1 MTTSYQTEIAAYINI
16 AKRGKKIIFI
26 SILASLIIGSA
37 IAFSISPVY
46 RAQATLFYLQAQIP
60 EAMLISFV
68 NVWLEAAVQFVQ
80 SSIFSRD
87 KCTEIIKEVNLYPDL
102 VNKVPADD
110 LVVLMKDHFGS
121 ENMYVTTSGAGGTST
136 QEVMTGVKFYF
147 EDSSPRKAFEVAT
160 IIASAYIENY
170 RKFRESFATV
180 TSSFLLD
187 EQYRLKADIA
197 KIDTKLSEYKNEHV
211 HELPELLTYNFR
223 KIEELEQQ
231 SRNLDKD
238 AQVLMERKILIEGQ
252 LAQIQPTTPL
262 EGISG
267 EKIVTPEEKLATL
280 KTELSVLQTQ
290 VSEKHPDI
298 IRVKREI
305 EGLEKAGVTK
315 QKSAPMQNDKEKQL
329 SSRLKRLGP
338 LENLGAYNPAY
349 VNLVTQIDDIDAQL
363 KSVGVQKA
371 EIKVEIEKYKQR
383 FEKTPLIEKEYNVLV
398 RDRDTAQRRYEDLVK
413 QALEADS
420 SAAMEKRDV
429 GGKFV
434 LTEPP
439 AFPFKPIRPDRLL
452 IIGTS
457 LIIGVVAGFLIIF
470 SWEFLNQKIRSPL
483 DVSRVSTL
491 PVLLELPEI
500 RRNASKKINKI
511 RKFAIPVIILIMVP
525 VILFVINYYKPLELD
540 ITIIRIIDLIKKQ
553 FILFGQ

>member
-1 MTTSYQTEIAAYINI
+1 MLFESELAKYINI
-16 AKRGKKIIFI
+16 AKRGKKIILI

-37 IAFSISPVY
+37 IAFSIKPVY
-46 RAQATLFYLQAQIP
+46 RAQATLYYLSAQIP

-80 SSIFSRD
+80 SSIFTRD
-87 KCTEIIKEVNLYPDL
+87 KCLEIIKEVNLYPAL
-102 VNKVPADD
+102 VDKLPADD
-110 LVVLMKDHFGS
+110 LVEQMKNNFGS
-121 ENMYVTTSGAGGTST
+121 ENMYVNSGGLGKATE
-136 QEVMTGVKFYF
+136 EVMTGVKFYF
-147 EDSSPRKAFEVAT
+147 EDASPKKAFEVAT
-160 IIASAYIENY
+160 ILASAYIDNY

-197 KIDTKLSEYKNEHV
+197 KIDQALSEYKNKHV

-231 SRNLDKD
+231 SRNLDREF
-238 AQVLMERKILIEGQ
+238 QVLMERKILIEGQ
-252 LAQIQPTTPL
+252 LVQIQPTTPL

-280 KTELSVLQTQ
+280 KTELVVLQTQ

-305 EGLEKAGVTK
+305 EGLEKAGITK
-315 QKSAPMQNDKEKQL
+315 QQSAPIRNDKEKQV
-329 SSRLKRLGP
+329 SSRMKELGP
-338 LENLGAYNPAY
+338 LKDIGAYNPAY
-349 VNLVTQIDDIDAQL
+349 VNLVTQLDDIDAQI
-363 KSVGVQKA
+363 KSIGVQKE
-371 EIKVEIEKYKQR
+371 EIKGEIEKYKQR

-398 RDRDTAQRRYEDLVK
+398 RDRDTSQKRYEQLVS
-413 QALEADS
+413 QALQADS

-429 GGKFV
+429 GGKFI

-439 AFPFKPIRPDRLL
+439 AFPFKPIRPDRRL

-457 LIIGVVAGFLIIF
+457 LLIGIGAGLLIIF
-470 SWEFLNQKIRSPL
+470 SWEFLNLKVRTVQDL
-483 DVSRVSTL
+483 TEVSSSA
-491 PVLLELPEI
+491 VLLELPEI
-500 RRNASKKINKI
+500 PRDEQKQTRNL
-511 RKFAIPVIILIMVP
+511 RKLAIPLIIIILVP
-525 VILFVINYYKPLELD
+525 VVLFAVNNYFSLELD
-540 ITIIRIIDLIKKQ
+540 IKIIKIIGIIKKQ
-553 FILFGQ
+553 MVILGL

>member
-1 MTTSYQTEIAAYINI
+1 MTISYQAEIAAYINI
-16 AKRGKKIIFI
+16 AKRGKKIIVI
-26 SILASLIIGSA
+26 SILASLIVGSA
-37 IAFSISPVY
+37 IAFSIKPVY
-46 RAQATLFYLQAQIP
+46 RAQATLYYLQAQIP

-80 SSIFSRD
+80 SSIFTRD
-87 KCTEIIKEVNLYPDL
+87 KCLEIIKEVNLYPSL
-102 VNKVPADD
+102 VNKLPADD
-110 LVVLMKDHFGS
+110 LVVLMKNNFGS
-121 ENMYVTTSGAGGTST
+121 ENMYVTTSGTSGRT
-136 QEVMTGVKFYF
+136 EEVMTGVKFYF

-160 IIASAYIENY
+160 IISSAYIENY

-211 HELPELLTYNFR
+211 HELPELLTYNFQ
-223 KIEELEQQ
+223 KIEQLEQQ

-280 KTELSVLQTQ
+280 KTELAVLQTQ

-298 IRVKREI
+298 IRAKREI
-305 EGLEKAGVTK
+305 EALEKAGIINAPK
-315 QKSAPMQNDKEKQL
+315 QDDKENQAT
-329 SSRLKRLGP
+329 SRLKRMGP
-338 LENLGAYNPAY
+338 LEYLGAYNPAY

-363 KSVGVQKA
+363 KSIGVQKA

-439 AFPFKPIRPDRLL
+439 AFPFQPVRPNRLL

-457 LIIGVVAGFLIIF
+457 LIIGIVVGFLMIF

-500 RRNASKKINKI
+500 PRNDHKRAHTI
-511 RKFAIPVIILIMVP
+511 RKLAIPLIILIMVP
-525 VILFVINYYKPLELD
+525 VLLLVINYYKPLELD
-540 ITIIRIIDLIKKQ
+540 ITIIRVIDLIKKQ
-553 FILFGQ
+553 FVLLGQ

>member
-1 MTTSYQTEIAAYINI
+1 MTTSYQAEIANYFNI
-16 AKRGKKIIFI
+16 LKRGRKIIFI
-26 SILASLIIGSA
+26 SILSSLIIGSA
-37 IAFSISPVY
+37 IAFSIAPVY
-46 RAQATLFYLQAQIP
+46 RAQATLYYLSAQIP

-80 SSIFSRD
+80 SSIFTRD
-87 KCTEIIKEVNLYPDL
+87 KCLEIIKEVNLYPAL
-102 VNKVPADD
+102 VNKVSADD
-110 LVVLMKDHFGS
+110 LVAQMKNHFGS
-121 ENMYVTTSGAGGTST
+121 ENMYVNAASTSGAT

-147 EDSSPRKAFEVAT
+147 EDSSPKKAFDVAT
-160 IIASAYIENY
+160 ILASAYIDNY

-197 KIDTKLSEYKNEHV
+197 KIDQALSEYKNKHV

-223 KIEELEQQ
+223 KIEQLEQQ

-238 AQVLMERKILIEGQ
+238 SQVLMERKILIEGQ
-252 LAQIQPTTPL
+252 LAQIKPSTPL
-262 EGISG
+262 EGLSG
-267 EKIVTPEEKLATL
+267 EKIVTPEEKLASL
-280 KTELSVLQTQ
+280 KTELTMLQTQ

-305 EGLEKAGVTK
+305 EGLEKAGITK
-315 QKSAPMQNDKEKQL
+315 QQSAPIQNDKDKQV
-329 SSRLKRLGP
+329 SSRMKRLGP
-338 LENLGAYNPAY
+338 LEDIGAYNPAY
-349 VNLVTQIDDIDAQL
+349 VNLVTQLDDIDAQI
-363 KSVGVQKA
+363 KSIGVQK
-371 EIKVEIEKYKQR
+371 EKIKSEIEKYKQR

-398 RDRDTAQRRYEDLVK
+398 RDRDTSQKRYEQLVD
-413 QALEADS
+413 QALQADS

-429 GGKFV
+429 GGKFI

-457 LIIGVVAGFLIIF
+457 LIIGIGAGFLIIF

-483 DVSRVSTL
+483 DLSKVSSF

-500 RRNASKKINKI
+500 PRNDQKKTNNI
-511 RKFAIPVIILIMVP
+511 RKLAIPLIILTMVPIGLLVII
-525 VILFVINYYKPLELD
+525 YYNPFELD
-540 ITIIRIIDLIKKQ
+540 IKIIRVIDLIKKQ
-553 FILFGQ
+553 FILLGQ

>member
-16 AKRGKKIIFI
+16 AKRGKKIIVI
-26 SILASLIIGSA
+26 CILAAVIIGSA
-37 IAFSISPVY
+37 IAFSITPVY
-46 RAQATLFYLQAQIP
+46 RAQATLYYLQAQIP

-80 SSIFSRD
+80 SSIFTRD
-87 KCTEIIKEVNLYPDL
+87 KCIEIIKEVNLYPAL
-102 VNKVPADD
+102 VNKLPADD

-121 ENMYVTTSGAGGTST
+121 ENMYVNTSGAGGRTE
-136 QEVMTGVKFYF
+136 EVMTGVKFYF
-147 EDSSPRKAFEVAT
+147 EDSSPKKAFEVAT
-160 IIASAYIENY
+160 ILASAYIDNY

-197 KIDTKLSEYKNEHV
+197 KIDTTLSEYKNKHV

-238 AQVLMERKILIEGQ
+238 FQVLMERKILIEGQ
-252 LAQIQPTTPL
+252 LVQIQPTTPL
-262 EGISG
+262 EGLSG

-280 KTELSVLQTQ
+280 KTELVVLQTQ

-298 IRVKREI
+298 IRVKHEI
-305 EGLEKAGVTK
+305 EGLEKAGITK
-315 QKSAPMQNDKEKQL
+315 QQNAPVQNDKEKKVA
-329 SSRLKRLGP
+329 SRMKRLGA
-338 LENLGAYNPAY
+338 LEDLGSYNPAY
-349 VNLVTQIDDIDAQL
+349 VNLVTQIDDIDAQI
-363 KSVGVQKA
+363 KSIDMQKEKIA
-371 EIKVEIEKYKQR
+371 SEIEKYKQR
-383 FEKTPLIEKEYNVLV
+383 FEMTPLIEKEYNVLV
-398 RDRDTAQRRYEDLVK
+398 RDRDTAQKRYEDLVR

-457 LIIGVVAGFLIIF
+457 LIIGIVTGFLIIF
-470 SWEFLNQKIRSPL
+470 SWEFLNQRIRSPL

-500 RRNASKKINKI
+500 RRNVQKRAHTI
-511 RKFAIPVIILIMVP
+511 RKFAIPLIILIMVP
-525 VILFVINYYKPLELD
+525 VILFVINYYRPLELD
-540 ITIIRIIDLIKKQ
+540 ITIIRIIELIKKQ
-553 FILFGQ
+553 FVLLGQ

>member
-16 AKRGKKIIFI
+16 AKRGKKIIVI
-26 SILASLIIGSA
+26 CILASLIIGSA
-37 IAFSISPVY
+37 IAFSITPVY
-46 RAQATLFYLQAQIP
+46 RAQATLYYLQAQIP

-80 SSIFSRD
+80 SSIFTRD
-87 KCTEIIKEVNLYPDL
+87 KCIEIIKEVNLYPAL
-102 VNKVPADD
+102 VNKIPADD
-110 LVVLMKDHFGS
+110 LVVQMKNHFGS
-121 ENMYVTTSGAGGTST
+121 ENMYVNTSGAGGRTE
-136 QEVMTGVKFYF
+136 EVMTGVKFYF

-160 IIASAYIENY
+160 IISSAYIENY

-187 EQYRLKADIA
+187 EQYRLKADIG

-262 EGISG
+262 EGVSG

-280 KTELSVLQTQ
+280 KTELTVLQTQ

-305 EGLEKAGVTK
+305 EGLEKAGITK
-315 QKSAPMQNDKEKQL
+315 QKSAPMQNDKEKQA

-363 KSVGVQKA
+363 NSVGVQKE
-371 EIKVEIEKYKQR
+371 EIKREIEKYKQR
-383 FEKTPLIEKEYNVLV
+383 FEMTPLIEKEYNVLV

-439 AFPFKPIRPDRLL
+439 AFPFKPVRPDRLL

-457 LIIGVVAGFLIIF
+457 LIIGIIAGFLIIF
-470 SWEFLNQKIRSPL
+470 SWEFLNQRIRSPL

-500 RRNASKKINKI
+500 PRNAQKRAHNI

-525 VILFVINYYKPLELD
+525 VILLVINYYKPLELD

-553 FILFGQ
+553 FVLLGQ